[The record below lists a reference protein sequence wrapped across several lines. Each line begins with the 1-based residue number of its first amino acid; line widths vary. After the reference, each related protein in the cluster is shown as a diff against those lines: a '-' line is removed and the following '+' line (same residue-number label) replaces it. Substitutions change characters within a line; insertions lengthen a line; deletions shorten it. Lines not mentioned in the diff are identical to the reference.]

1 MVRISLSS
9 WAIAN
14 MAEGELGECSP
25 IEGCGGSSSFL
36 VGKVGTVPMGSTLE
50 TLGATV
56 SGTSTSMPNFGSSL
70 LPLLGDRSALGG
82 LTTGW

>member
-36 VGKVGTVPMGSTLE
+36 VGKVGAVPMGNTLE
-50 TLGATV
+50 TPV
-56 SGTSTSMPNFGSSL
+56 SCTSTFMPNFGSSL
-70 LPLLGDRSALGG
+70 LSLLGDGSALGG
-82 LTTGW
+82 FTGR